1 MFVLSACPRTILRG
15 SLFCLPGGNVLVRA
29 VGPLW
34 TRLRSSRRLR
44 RSVFR
49 GLAWHHKK
57 YRLNEWRC
65 TLVIFPVLVLLS
77 EVTVIKRSRQHVRI
91 IVVDFSPAVELVSV
105 PLSIIGKF
113 SRLIK
118 EPAISIHLVILPLT
132 LVVPSIS
139 VIEDA
144 LSVSLSIFLEAFV
157 DAAVLEVLFAVFA
170 LLVGLQVRLEGL
182 FLGRGLLWD
191 C

>member
-1 MFVLSACPRTILRG
+1 MITYNYLNI
-15 SLFCLPGGNVLVRA
+15 
-29 VGPLW
+29 
-34 TRLRSSRRLR
+34 
-44 RSVFR
+44 FR
-49 GLAWHHKK
+49 H
-57 YRLNEWRC
+57 
-65 TLVIFPVLVLLS
+65 
-77 EVTVIKRSRQHVRI
+77 

-144 LSVSLSIFLEAFV
+144 LPVSLSIFLEAFV

-170 LLVGLQVRLEGL
+170 LLVGLQV
-182 FLGRGLLWD
+182 
-191 C
+191 